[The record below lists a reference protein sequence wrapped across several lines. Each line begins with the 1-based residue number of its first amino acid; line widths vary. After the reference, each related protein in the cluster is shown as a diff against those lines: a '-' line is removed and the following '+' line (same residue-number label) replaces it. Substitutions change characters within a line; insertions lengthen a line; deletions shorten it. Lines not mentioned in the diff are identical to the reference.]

1 MKDKEGNQQPSL
13 DINIL
18 EGSETIENTELLS
31 GS

>member
-1 MKDKEGNQQPSL
+1 MKDEEGNQQPSL
-13 DINIL
+13 DKNIL